1 VVKDRLDWLDMTPAE
16 LGRNE
21 ELAFSVLTTVPAGLT
36 WSDWFKATK
45 AAHDGKLGSS
55 NFSDIAKRLVKAGR
69 VKGGG
74 GRKAVFQ
81 VVFGQATSP
90 STNAPPN
97 TLHSRV

>member
-1 VVKDRLDWLDMTPAE
+1 MVKDRLDWLDMTPAE

-21 ELAFSVLTTVPAGLT
+21 ELAFSVLTTVSAGLT
-36 WSDWFKATK
+36 WSDCKATK
-45 AAHDGKLGSS
+45 AAHGGKLGTS
-55 NFSDIAKRLVKAGR
+55 NFSDIVKRLVKAGR

-74 GRKAVFQ
+74 RRNTVFQ
-81 VVFGQATSP
+81 VVFGQANSP